1 MRVLAIDPGYDRC
14 GIAVLER
21 QRGKD
26 VLLFS
31 SCVETDKKQHFA
43 HRLTTVAD
51 TVAAYIQTHKPTL
64 VAIEKLYFTNNQ
76 KTAMGV
82 SEVRG
87 AIQYVATRSQLPI
100 IEFTPGEIKV
110 AVTGAGNADKKQV
123 ISMICRLVRIEK
135 NIEHDDEY
143 DAIGIGITCLAHL
156 RHS

>member
-14 GIAVLER
+14 GVAVLER
-21 QRGKD
+21 HQGKD

-31 SCVETDKKQHFA
+31 TCIETDRSSDFA
-43 HRLTTVAD
+43 TRLTHVTNAVAHL
-51 TVAAYIQTHKPTL
+51 IQVHSPTH

-87 AIQYVATRSQLPI
+87 AIQYVAKSANTI
-100 IEFTPGEIKV
+100 IREFTPGEIKV

-123 ISMICRLVRIEK
+123 ISMITRLVTIEK
-135 NIEHDDEY
+135 EIAHDDEY
-143 DAIGIGITCLAHL
+143 DAIGIGITCLAC
-156 RHS
+156 RS